1 MVGKN
6 CVVPTTFSGI
16 ISLPACICTMSPIE
30 NSGLLIAGNGNGP
43 VGTNKPR
50 SSPFKSENQEN
61 VSPDSSLSDGVW
73 NVFKL
78 SGVCV
83 VFGNNFHCC
92 MLLNSGIEVWN
103 SLIVSSPEIRLLI

>member
-1 MVGKN
+1 M
-6 CVVPTTFSGI
+6 
-16 ISLPACICTMSPIE
+16 
-30 NSGLLIAGNGNGP
+30 AGNGNGP

-83 VFGNNFHCC
+83 VFGNNCHCC
-92 MLLNSGIEVWN
+92 NLLC
-103 SLIVSSPEIRLLI
+103 